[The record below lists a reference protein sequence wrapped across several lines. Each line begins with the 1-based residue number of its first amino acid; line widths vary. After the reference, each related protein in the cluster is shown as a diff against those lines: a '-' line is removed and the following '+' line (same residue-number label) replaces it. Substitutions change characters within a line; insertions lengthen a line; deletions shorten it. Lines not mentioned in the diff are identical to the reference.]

1 LTASASLTSSTKLNK
16 AAKLASLLNMLKIGI
31 YVFLVVMSL
40 WGMRQ
45 AGESFRCSSK
55 DCRNAQTIRPA
66 RFQIEEQIVGAGKS
80 TKDSERRTSKTTANV

>member
-1 LTASASLTSSTKLNK
+1 
-16 AAKLASLLNMLKIGI
+16 MLKIGI

-66 RFQIEEQIVGAGKS
+66 RFQIENQIVAAGEAIE
-80 TKDSERRTSKTTANV
+80 DSERGTSRITASV